1 MSCASD
7 KTEIPTASGLPR
19 ARSVPKIS
27 RKVPAVLLSALA
39 ALFSLAP
46 LNARAEMIDGIAAV
60 VEDTVIMYSDVIKKM
75 KDLGAEQFD
84 RASVRQVL
92 QMMVEDAVVE
102 KVYRRL
108 GLPPVEKA
116 QVERV
121 SREMAVDTSSAR
133 SFIMKSNL
141 MELMVK
147 SRVVITETMIRE
159 FYENSGQY
167 RGVESVHL
175 RQILV
180 EKDEDK
186 ASRAVEA
193 LGSGRPFEDVAL
205 EFSDVLLN
213 GSPDIGWVA
222 VDHLAPE
229 VRKAVDAAREGGV
242 AGPVRVD
249 GRILIYQ
256 VVERGLKGEKTLD
269 EVRGEIVETLEAKY
283 RDEAFRHWIESVQA
297 QYYVGIY
304 L

>member
-1 MSCASD
+1 M
-7 KTEIPTASGLPR
+7 
-19 ARSVPKIS
+19 
-27 RKVPAVLLSALA
+27 
-39 ALFSLAP
+39 
-46 LNARAEMIDGIAAV
+46 
-60 VEDTVIMYSDVIKKM
+60 
-75 KDLGAEQFD
+75 
-84 RASVRQVL
+84 
-92 QMMVEDAVVE
+92 
-102 KVYRRL
+102 
-108 GLPPVEKA
+108 
-116 QVERV
+116 
-121 SREMAVDTSSAR
+121 
-133 SFIMKSNL
+133 
-141 MELMVK
+141 
-147 SRVVITETMIRE
+147 
-159 FYENSGQY
+159 
-167 RGVESVHL
+167 HL